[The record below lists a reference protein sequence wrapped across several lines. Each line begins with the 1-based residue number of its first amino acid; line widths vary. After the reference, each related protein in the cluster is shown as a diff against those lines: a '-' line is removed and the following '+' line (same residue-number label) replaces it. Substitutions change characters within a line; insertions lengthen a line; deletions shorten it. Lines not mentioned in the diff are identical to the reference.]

1 LTPRHVE
8 VRNRTRDGV
17 LLGDRI
23 RVADRWWPR
32 LRGLLGHPAPGEGE
46 GLLLTPCRGV
56 HMVGMRYALDVV
68 LADARGRVVACFQE
82 LSPGRTTGML
92 RGARHAL
99 EVPVGTIGRTG
110 TVPGDELTWTP

>member
-1 LTPRHVE
+1 MSPRLVE
-8 VRNRTRDGV
+8 VRNRTRSGAV
-17 LLGDRI
+17 LGHRI

-32 LRGLLGHPAPGEGE
+32 LRGLLGHPPPKDGE

-68 LADARGRVVACFQE
+68 LADAGGRVLACFQG
-82 LSPGRTTGML
+82 LAPGRSTGLL

-110 TVPGDELTWTP
+110 TAPGDELTWTR